1 MKRNE
6 KRLLKGNENRVKKKR
21 EGETKKLKACIFHS
35 RDQLG
40 VFPTKHTP
48 IYNLQFTDRN
58 LCLVSG
64 ALTSKKQ
71 SFL

>member
-6 KRLLKGNENRVKKKR
+6 KRLLKGNENRIKKER
-21 EGETKKLKACIFHS
+21 RKLKACIFHS

-64 ALTSKKQ
+64 ALTSTKR